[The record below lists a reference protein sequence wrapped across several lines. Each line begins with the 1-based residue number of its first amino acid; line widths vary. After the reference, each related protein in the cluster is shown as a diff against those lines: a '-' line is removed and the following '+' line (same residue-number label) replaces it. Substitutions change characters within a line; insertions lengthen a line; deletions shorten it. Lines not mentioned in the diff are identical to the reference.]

1 MTGRAA
7 QVRWIASIGAA
18 VLVTDQMSKAIVR
31 ATVNPDT
38 PHHDD
43 VFFQWVRHSNPGI
56 VGGMFRDVP
65 LIAYIAPLAALA
77 VLVYLFWHLDAG
89 SRWQATAFGLVLGGA
104 IGNLVD
110 RVRFG
115 GVTDFL
121 QFHFYFVPF
130 DFPWKYFPAFNV
142 ADSCIVVGV
151 GLLVITWGRPER
163 KETDVSRPV

>member
-1 MTGRAA
+1 MTGRSA
-7 QVRWIASIGAA
+7 QVRWIASVGAA
-18 VLVTDQMSKAIVR
+18 ALVSDQVTKTIVR
-31 ATVNPDT
+31 SAVDPDA
-38 PHHDD
+38 PFHDD
-43 VFFQWVRHSNPGI
+43 VFFQWVRHSNSGI
-56 VGGMFRDVP
+56 VGGMFRELP
-65 LIAYIAPLAALA
+65 FIAYLAPLAALA
-77 VLVYLFWHLDAG
+77 VLVYLFWRLDAR
-89 SRWQATAFGLVLGGA
+89 SKWQATAFGLVLGGA
-104 IGNLVD
+104 IGNLID

-163 KETDVSRPV
+163 KENDVPRPV